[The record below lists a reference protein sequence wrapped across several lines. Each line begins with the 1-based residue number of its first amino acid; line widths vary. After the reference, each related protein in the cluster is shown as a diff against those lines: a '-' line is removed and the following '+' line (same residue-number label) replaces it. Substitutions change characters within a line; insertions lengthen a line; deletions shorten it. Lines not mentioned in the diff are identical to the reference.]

1 MDENRMTVME
11 VLEMTAKTLN
21 EMTIPV
27 RELET
32 IGRTVFGCAKNIQL
46 CIDAIRKEEET
57 KNERVSDP
65 E

>member
-1 MDENRMTVME
+1 MEENKMTVME

-32 IGRTVFGCAKNIQL
+32 IGQTIFGCARNIQL

-57 KNERVSDP
+57 KNEPVSDP

>member
-1 MDENRMTVME
+1 MEEKRMTVLE
-11 VLEMTAKTLN
+11 VMEMTAKSLN

-32 IGRTVFGCAKNIQL
+32 IGRTVFGCAQNIQL
-46 CIDAIRKEEET
+46 CIDAIRKEEAA
-57 KNERVSDP
+57 KNEPVSDS

>member
-32 IGRTVFGCAKNIQL
+32 IGRTVVGCAQNIQL

>member
-32 IGRTVFGCAKNIQL
+32 IGRTVFGCVQNIQL